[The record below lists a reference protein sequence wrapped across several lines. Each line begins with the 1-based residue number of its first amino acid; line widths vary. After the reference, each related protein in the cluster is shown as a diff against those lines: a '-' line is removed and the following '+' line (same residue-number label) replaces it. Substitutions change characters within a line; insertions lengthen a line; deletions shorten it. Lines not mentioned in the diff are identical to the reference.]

1 MIQQI
6 QFTGVDPLDFI
17 KEITEAIDVKA
28 NKRFEDFKKNFEPK
42 QPTEY
47 IGRHEVARILDV
59 TITTVHNLTTKGVLT
74 KYQLGGRKI
83 LYKRHEVE
91 AAIVKLDK

>member
-1 MIQQI
+1 MRQI
-6 QFTGVDPLDFI
+6 QFTGVDPTDFI
-17 KEITEAIDVKA
+17 KEITDAIEVKA
-28 NKRFEDFKKNFEPK
+28 SKRFEDFKKNFEPK
-42 QPTEY
+42 NPTEY
-47 IGRHEVARILDV
+47 IGRQKVAEILDV
-59 TITTVHNLTTKGVLT
+59 TISTVHNMTTKGILI

>member
-1 MIQQI
+1 MQQI

-17 KEITEAIDVKA
+17 KEITEAIEVKA

-42 QPTEY
+42 KPTEY
-47 IGRHEVARILDV
+47 IGRHKVAELLDV
-59 TITTVHNLTTKGVLT
+59 TIGTVHNMTLKGILTR
-74 KYQLGGRKI
+74 YQLGGRKI